1 MLVKILTI
9 HTILSVFLGILNLMY
24 YQSKATL
31 PLLYIFIAGAV
42 LNVFLNFIL
51 IPNFSFIGASY
62 ATVLSFLVMFL
73 IQFSLL
79 KIIII
84 FLLIGNLFQA

>member
-1 MLVKILTI
+1 MLLKYL
-9 HTILSVFLGILNLMY
+9 LSIQFYLFLGILNLMY

-62 ATVLSFLVMFL
+62 ATVLSFLVMFNS
-73 IQFSLL
+73 I
-79 KIIII
+79 
-84 FLLIGNLFQA
+84 